1 MEPQMIDHYNDLP
14 QFAKVIDK
22 MNEEFTEL
30 QSENEEL
37 KRELEKYK
45 MMIPYIPDFNIKIIT
60 KRQVNDYLELFDELK
75 ENIINHLY
83 TYKKAGVIADE
94 EYDLKDLCANSNELI
109 EILFDGLN
117 ENGSNLNISREWCEY
132 RIKNSLDKFKS
143 VLSLQGYWWENMIKD
158 DIADDVIEMLTN
170 YIVNG
175 NDYEVKLC
183 DCVKIKCDK
192 CNCMNTIDEGFIVN
206 DRAWNCWE
214 CYSTDSDED

>member
-1 MEPQMIDHYNDLP
+1 MEPQIIDHYNDLP

-45 MMIPYIPDFNIKIIT
+45 IMIPYIPDFNIKIIT
-60 KRQVNDYLELFDELK
+60 KRQVNDYLELFDEIK
-75 ENIINHLY
+75 ENINEHLY
-83 TYKKAGVIADE
+83 TYKKAGAIADE
-94 EYDLKDLCANSNELI
+94 EYDLKDLCVNSHELI

-143 VLSLQGYWWENMIKD
+143 VLSLQGY
-158 DIADDVIEMLTN
+158 
-170 YIVNG
+170 
-175 NDYEVKLC
+175 
-183 DCVKIKCDK
+183 
-192 CNCMNTIDEGFIVN
+192 
-206 DRAWNCWE
+206 
-214 CYSTDSDED
+214 